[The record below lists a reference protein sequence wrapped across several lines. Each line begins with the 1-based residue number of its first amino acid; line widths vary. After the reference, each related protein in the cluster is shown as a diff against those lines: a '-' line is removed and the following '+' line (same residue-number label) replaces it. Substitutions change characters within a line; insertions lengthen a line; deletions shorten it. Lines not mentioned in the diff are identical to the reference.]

1 MFRTSASLFLAPV
14 MAFASLAAAP
24 ALAQSSAQ
32 VAQLEAPSPHAKASG
47 KDVIWRCEGTTCTA
61 PKSDRRANINCATLV
76 KQVGKVTSFT
86 TNGEALDQAGLDR
99 CNSFAK

>member
-1 MFRTSASLFLAPV
+1 MKSFSLILTAAITV
-14 MAFASLAAAP
+14 SGLSAAP
-24 ALAQSSAQ
+24 ALAQSHTQIAEL
-32 VAQLEAPSPHAKASG
+32 AAPTPSAKASG

-86 TNGEALDQAGLDR
+86 TAGEALDAAGLER

>member
-1 MFRTSASLFLAPV
+1 MKSLSSLLAP
-14 MAFASLAAAP
+14 ALLAAGLVATP
-24 ALAQSSAQ
+24 ALAQGSAQ

-47 KDVIWRCEGTTCTA
+47 KDVIWRCEGNTCTA
-61 PKSDRRANINCATLV
+61 PKSDRRASINCATLV

>member
-1 MFRTSASLFLAPV
+1 MKSFALLFAPIAAIASISAVPA
-14 MAFASLAAAP
+14 MAQSHAQIAELAAP
-24 ALAQSSAQ
+24 AAT
-32 VAQLEAPSPHAKASG
+32 AKASG

-86 TNGEALDQAGLDR
+86 TAGEALDAAGFAR